1 MVVSLTVR
9 KILQFSVVQNLAQI
23 GAMDVERVWT
33 ASVFVWI
40 LLKERL
46 VRKVAPFTSMA
57 VLM

>member
-33 ASVFVWI
+33 ANVFVWI
-40 LLKERL
+40 LSKERL
-46 VRKVAPFTSMA
+46 VRKVAPFTSIA